1 MNDILS
7 KFKGKVVIVYFWATW
22 CVPCMNAM
30 DENKKVRIS
39 RNRKNAENDRRVI
52 ALKEKETKT

>member
-7 KFKGKVVIVYFWATW
+7 KFKGKVVIVDFWATW

-39 RNRKNAENDRRVI
+39 RNGQDAENDRRIV
-52 ALKEKETKT
+52 ALK